1 MELVVDGRGSAYLN
15 GGGFNLMAGEE
26 SAPGIVAMVSPG
38 GSARQVAGGLSL
50 PNGMPVTP
58 GAQTL
63 IVAQSYAKR
72 LTAFEVAAG
81 GGLSNRR
88 VWAEL
93 GDSVPAAFAP
103 TPATPSGTPASPAS
117 AAVRA
122 REDGEVLDTVEL
134 DCGRFARALAGPGK
148 ARCS

>member
-1 MELVVDGRGSAYLN
+1 
-15 GGGFNLMAGEE
+15 MAGEE

-63 IVAQSYAKR
+63 IVAQLYANR

-88 VWAEL
+88 LWAEL
-93 GDSVPAAFAP
+93 GDSVPAASAP

-117 AAVRA
+117 VACAPA
-122 REDGEVLDTVEL
+122 
-134 DCGRFARALAGPGK
+134 K
-148 ARCS
+148 MARCWTPSSVTAAASPARSQAQAKHAVHDRNRMG